1 MQMPTVPNSE
11 CTHHLA
17 WRGRGHQRIVQDDQ
31 AGEQHFY
38 MGLAGERPVL
48 KGGWQENGSLYRG
61 GGCLENN
68 RGVERPMLQTCT
80 EDAFAIPFICN
91 SVVFN
96 CRCELC
102 K

>member
-1 MQMPTVPNSE
+1 MHTSS
-11 CTHHLA
+11 
-17 WRGRGHQRIVQDDQ
+17 GDQ

-48 KGGWQENGSLYRG
+48 KGGWQENGSFYR

-80 EDAFAIPFICN
+80 EDAFAIPLICN
-91 SVVFN
+91 SVFSNAVVN
-96 CRCELC
+96 YANEAYDDGSILRLLSSNSA
-102 K
+102 